1 VKISRTQIDQ
11 VLQALAA
18 GQSTAASGQRRLRP
32 VGRPGGDEVELSRAS
47 EKMRQMCEMI
57 SGLPDV
63 RAERVAEV
71 MAAMEKG
78 DYSPSSI
85 EVAEKMLGRLI
96 ADRLR

>member
-1 VKISRTQIDQ
+1 
-11 VLQALAA
+11 
-18 GQSTAASGQRRLRP
+18 
-32 VGRPGGDEVELSRAS
+32 
-47 EKMRQMCEMI
+47 MCEMI